1 MAEIQPKFG
10 ISSYLQNIICQLGQ
24 SQVFEDGESLLAELL
39 SIHISARQIQR
50 VSEYYGEELEKQL
63 AEEITEK
70 AEVKSSLNPEDDI
83 YVMADGSMV
92 YTREEGWKEL
102 KLGRIFA
109 AADRVKIQADRSA
122 ITKSLYV
129 AHLGEH
135 EVFCRKMEAYVDR
148 YKNKICIAD
157 GAKWIW
163 NWIENTYPESIQIL
177 DYYHAVEKLSP
188 FALAQWECP
197 EARKKWIEEQKE
209 KLLNNQ
215 VVEVIQTIQRT
226 ITRNKE
232 GQEAKEIIL
241 RYYEQNK
248 SRMQYKTYK
257 DKGLLIGS
265 GPMEAAH
272 RNVVQQRLKLSGQRW
287 TTQGAQYIVNLRA
300 NKKSQQWD
308 MVTQLI
314 KKAA

>member
-1 MAEIQPKFG
+1 MAEVQPKFG
-10 ISSYLQNIICQLGQ
+10 ISSYLQNIVCQLGQ
-24 SQVFEDGESLLAELL
+24 SQVFEDGESLLSELL
-39 SIHISARQIQR
+39 GISISARQIQR

-63 AEEITEK
+63 TKEIADK
-70 AEVKSSLNPEDDI
+70 AEVKSPLNAEGDV

-102 KLGRIFA
+102 KLGRVFA
-109 AADRVKIQADRSA
+109 AADHVKIQEARSA
-122 ITKSLYV
+122 ITNSLYV

-135 EVFCRKMEAYVDR
+135 ETFTRKMEAYIDR
-148 YKNKICIAD
+148 YKNKVCIAD

-163 NWIENTYPESIQIL
+163 GWIENTYPEAIQIL

-188 FALAQWECP
+188 LALAQWDCC
-197 EARKKWIEEQKE
+197 EARKKWMKEQQE

-215 VVEVIQTIQRT
+215 VDEVIRTIERT

-232 GQEAKEIIL
+232 GQLAKETLL
-241 RYYEQNK
+241 RYYQQNQ

-287 TTQGAQYIVNLRA
+287 TIQGAQYIVNLRA
-300 NKKSQQWD
+300 TKKSHQWD
-308 MVTQLI
+308 KVTQLI
-314 KKAA
+314 KKVA

>member
-1 MAEIQPKFG
+1 MAEVQAKFG
-10 ISSYLQNIICQLGQ
+10 ISSYLQDIVCQLGQ
-24 SQVFEDGESLLAELL
+24 SQVFEDGESLLSELL
-39 SIHISARQIQR
+39 GIHISARQIQR
-50 VSEYYGEELEKQL
+50 VSEFYGEELEKQL
-63 AEEITEK
+63 AKEITDK
-70 AEVKSSLNPEDDI
+70 AEAKSPVKAQGDI

-109 AADRVKIQADRSA
+109 AVDHVKIQEKRSA

-135 EVFCRKMEAYVDR
+135 GAFTRKMEAYMDH

-163 NWIENTYPESIQIL
+163 NWIENTYPEAVQIL

-188 FALAQWECP
+188 FALAQWDCP
-197 EARKKWIEEQKE
+197 EARKKWTKEQQE

-215 VVEVIQTIQRT
+215 VADVMLTIERT
-226 ITRNKE
+226 ITRNKD
-232 GQEAKEIIL
+232 GQQAKEAVL
-241 RYYEQNK
+241 RYYEQNQ

-287 TTQGAQYIVNLRA
+287 TIKGAQYIVNLRA
-300 NKKSQQWD
+300 TKKSYQWEK
-308 MVTQLI
+308 VNQLI

>member
-1 MAEIQPKFG
+1 M
-10 ISSYLQNIICQLGQ
+10 CQLGQ
-24 SQVFEDGESLLAELL
+24 SQVFEDGESLLEQLL
-39 SIHISARQIQR
+39 GIQISARQIQR
-50 VSEYYGEELEKQL
+50 VSEHYGKELEEKL
-63 AEEITEK
+63 EKEIADGTEVECCIK
-70 AEVKSSLNPEDDI
+70 ERESV

-92 YTREEGWKEL
+92 FTREEGWKEL

-109 AADRVKIQADRSA
+109 STDHVKIQEQRSA

-135 EVFCRKMEAYVDR
+135 EAFTRKMEAYVDR

-163 NWIENTYPESIQIL
+163 NWVENTYPEAIQIL
-177 DYYHAVEKLSP
+177 DYYHAVEKLSL
-188 FALAQWECP
+188 FAQAQWDYP
-197 EARKKWIEEQKE
+197 AVRKKWMEEHQK

-215 VVEVIQTIQRT
+215 VKEVMVDLQRVLP
-226 ITRNKE
+226 RNKE
-232 GQEAKEIIL
+232 AQLAKETVL
-241 RYYEQNK
+241 RYYEQNQ

-272 RNVVQQRLKLSGQRW
+272 RNVIQQRLKLSGQRW
-287 TTQGAQYIVNLRA
+287 TMPGAQYIANLRA
-300 NKKSQQWD
+300 NKKSHQWTQ
-308 MVTQLI
+308 VLQLI